1 MAYHIRKYRESDR
14 DAVRR
19 ICHLTATAP
28 AYVKNPELVATLYA
42 DYYTEFEPDGIFILA
57 RDEDDVAV
65 GYILSSL
72 DYKTF
77 VKTFTRYVMPRVRKL
92 SRIEAFTH
100 FFAFRQSLYMDA
112 KKYPAHLHI
121 DILPEAQHQG
131 YGAKLMDALMDYLAE
146 KGVKGVHLGVGG
158 DNAGGI
164 RFYEKYGFTM
174 IHDFNSFG
182 KVFAKTIKRR

>member
-14 DAVRR
+14 DDVRK

-77 VKTFTRYVMPRVRKL
+77 VKTFTKYVMPRVRKL

-100 FFAFRQSLYMDA
+100 FSHSA
-112 KKYPAHLHI
+112 
-121 DILPEAQHQG
+121 
-131 YGAKLMDALMDYLAE
+131 
-146 KGVKGVHLGVGG
+146 
-158 DNAGGI
+158 
-164 RFYEKYGFTM
+164 
-174 IHDFNSFG
+174 
-182 KVFAKTIKRR
+182 KVFI

>member
-14 DAVRR
+14 DDVRK

-77 VKTFTRYVMPRVRKL
+77 VKTFTKYVMPRVRKL
-92 SRIEAFTH
+92 SRRSRTFSHSA
-100 FFAFRQSLYMDA
+100 
-112 KKYPAHLHI
+112 
-121 DILPEAQHQG
+121 
-131 YGAKLMDALMDYLAE
+131 
-146 KGVKGVHLGVGG
+146 
-158 DNAGGI
+158 
-164 RFYEKYGFTM
+164 
-174 IHDFNSFG
+174 
-182 KVFAKTIKRR
+182 KVFIWTLKNIPRTCISTFCPRRNTKDTARNLWTPSWITLPKRA

>member
-1 MAYHIRKYRESDR
+1 MTYHVRKYKESDR
-14 DAVRR
+14 DAVRK

-100 FFAFRQSLYMDA
+100 FLHSA
-112 KKYPAHLHI
+112 KVCIWTRKNIPRICISTFCPRRNTKDTARNLWTPSWI
-121 DILPEAQHQG
+121 TLP
-131 YGAKLMDALMDYLAE
+131 
-146 KGVKGVHLGVGG
+146 
-158 DNAGGI
+158 
-164 RFYEKYGFTM
+164 
-174 IHDFNSFG
+174 
-182 KVFAKTIKRR
+182 KRA

>member
-1 MAYHIRKYRESDR
+1 MTYHIRKYKESDR
-14 DAVRR
+14 DEVRK

-42 DYYTEFEPDGIFILA
+42 DYYTEFEPDGIFVLA

-112 KKYPAHLHI
+112 KNIPRICISTFCPRRNTKDTARNLWTPSWI
-121 DILPEAQHQG
+121 TLP
-131 YGAKLMDALMDYLAE
+131 
-146 KGVKGVHLGVGG
+146 
-158 DNAGGI
+158 
-164 RFYEKYGFTM
+164 
-174 IHDFNSFG
+174 
-182 KVFAKTIKRR
+182 KRA

>member
-14 DAVRR
+14 DDVRR

-77 VKTFTRYVMPRVRKL
+77 VNASILESFLTRGITYLVNVFT
-92 SRIEAFTH
+92 
-100 FFAFRQSLYMDA
+100 
-112 KKYPAHLHI
+112 
-121 DILPEAQHQG
+121 
-131 YGAKLMDALMDYLAE
+131 
-146 KGVKGVHLGVGG
+146 
-158 DNAGGI
+158 
-164 RFYEKYGFTM
+164 
-174 IHDFNSFG
+174 
-182 KVFAKTIKRR
+182 KVL

>member
-1 MAYHIRKYRESDR
+1 MTYHVRKFKDEDR
-14 DAVRR
+14 DAVRK

-112 KKYPAHLHI
+112 KK
-121 DILPEAQHQG
+121 
-131 YGAKLMDALMDYLAE
+131 
-146 KGVKGVHLGVGG
+146 
-158 DNAGGI
+158 
-164 RFYEKYGFTM
+164 
-174 IHDFNSFG
+174 
-182 KVFAKTIKRR
+182 